1 MVGASGLVGQHVVGR
16 LRARGHGVT
25 SVARTYRV
33 EMPIAE
39 QICRVIY
46 EGAPPREAVA
56 ALMGR
61 AIKAETQ

>member
-1 MVGASGLVGQHVVGR
+1 MEGVLAA
-16 LRARGHGVT
+16 RAVNA
-25 SVARTYRV
+25 VANTYRV

-39 QICRVIY
+39 QICKVIY

-61 AIKAETQ
+61 SIKAETQ